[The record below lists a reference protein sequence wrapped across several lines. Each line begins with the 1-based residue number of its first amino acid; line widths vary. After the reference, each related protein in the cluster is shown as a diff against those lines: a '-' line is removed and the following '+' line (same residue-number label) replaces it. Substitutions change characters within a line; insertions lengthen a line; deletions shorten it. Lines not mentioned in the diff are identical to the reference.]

1 MFAFDAG
8 RIMGALCAVT
18 AILTATAGLDAE
30 QRTTLHRFATP
41 MFQMNGTRLRNQIKE
56 RLMIER
62 VQFFET
68 SRVVI
73 QHPAPRIQHRTA
85 MLNRQSAIRIPQ
97 FSSPIYRLRK

>member
-1 MFAFDAG
+1 
-8 RIMGALCAVT
+8 MGALCAVS

-62 VQFFET
+62 VQPIK
-68 SRVVI
+68 VHGV
-73 QHPAPRIQHRTA
+73 PR
-85 MLNRQSAIRIPQ
+85 LNEGMTKSE
-97 FSSPIYRLRK
+97 